1 MSVLSLRRAAVALAG
16 VAALATGVPAHA
28 TTTTVHKCTGDVGAT
43 TVAWVNYCQ
52 DVQYSDDTAIV
63 STAAGLYVCTAATG
77 CVPIPI
83 DRTGAGVNGARQVC
97 FVVAGNGGRGW
108 TCV

>member
-1 MSVLSLRRAAVALAG
+1 MSVLSPRRVAVAVAG

-28 TTTTVHKCTGDVGAT
+28 TTTTKEVCTGDVGLRP
-43 TVAWVNYCQ
+43 VAWVNYCQ
-52 DVQYSDDTAIV
+52 DVQFSDDTAIV
-63 STAAGLYVCTAATG
+63 STAAGLYVCTAVTG

-83 DRTGAGVNGARQVC
+83 DRTGAGVNGSRQVC
-97 FVVAGNGGRGW
+97 FVIDGNGGRGW